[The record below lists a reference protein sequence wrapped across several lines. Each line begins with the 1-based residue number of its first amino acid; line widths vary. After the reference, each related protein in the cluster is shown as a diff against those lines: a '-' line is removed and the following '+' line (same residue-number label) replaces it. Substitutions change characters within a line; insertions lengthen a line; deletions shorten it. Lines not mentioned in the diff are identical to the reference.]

1 MENTCGKLDSG
12 INLTS
17 WQGHRKIP
25 SFFWHVLTDAKKSLE
40 YGVFQ
45 ALLHLLD
52 GYKLIMPHI

>member
-1 MENTCGKLDSG
+1 MENTCGKLDIG

-25 SFFWHVLTDAKKSLE
+25 SFFWHVLTDAKRVWNMGFFRL
-40 YGVFQ
+40 F
-45 ALLHLLD
+45 LHLLD